1 MKIEKEKLQMN
12 MTSKKIEGVEMINVI
27 FNISICAT
35 GVDQRLFQRG
45 EGYFY
50 PI

>member
-1 MKIEKEKLQMN
+1 MKIVKEKLQMN
-12 MTSKKIEGVEMINVI
+12 MIAKKIEGVEMINVM

-35 GVDQRLFQRG
+35 GVDEDLFQKG

>member
-1 MKIEKEKLQMN
+1 
-12 MTSKKIEGVEMINVI
+12 MTSKKNEGVEMINVMI
-27 FNISICAT
+27 NISICAT
-35 GVDQRLFQRG
+35 GADQGLLQRR